1 MEMET
6 TITPTVNQQGVIMLS
21 LTADQYDEI
30 NRALVSY
37 NKRREINRNQA
48 AKRRGTSDPRA
59 CKPTLILGYPV
70 AETPL
75 QIPNRTTINTRS
87 SPPPPKIV
95 PVLPPLPIIVPVS
108 PSSLDLE
115 RLVMG

>member
-1 MEMET
+1 MDT
-6 TITPTVNQQGVIMLS
+6 QITITPMVNQQGIITLS
-21 LTADQYDEI
+21 LTPDQYDEI

-70 AETPL
+70 SQTPL
-75 QIPNRTTINTRS
+75 QIPIRTSFNTRLTP
-87 SPPPPKIV
+87 SPNHIV
-95 PVLPPLPIIVPVS
+95 PQVLN
-108 PSSLDLE
+108 LE
-115 RLVMG
+115 KSVMG

>member
-1 MEMET
+1 MEMHVT
-6 TITPTVNQQGVIMLS
+6 VTPTVNQQGVIMLP

-48 AKRRGTSDPRA
+48 AKRRGTTDPRA

-75 QIPNRTTINTRS
+75 QIPIKTTFNKRP
-87 SPPPPKIV
+87 SPPV
-95 PVLPPLPIIVPVS
+95 SPPLPTVVPLPPILS
-108 PSSLDLE
+108 NLE
-115 RLVMG
+115 RKIMG